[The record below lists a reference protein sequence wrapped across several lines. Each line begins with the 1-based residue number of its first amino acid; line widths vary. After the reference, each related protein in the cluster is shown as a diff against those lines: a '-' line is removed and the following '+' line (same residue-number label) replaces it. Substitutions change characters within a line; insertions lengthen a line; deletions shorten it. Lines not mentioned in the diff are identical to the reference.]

1 MTTRRDT
8 WEVRVPR
15 RSAAAPRRS
24 ASAPRHRAGASP
36 SPPRGRVRLT
46 ARGAVL
52 CIVLASLV
60 SALLATAVAY
70 PPVNGAGFVLACGL
84 AVLTVR
90 PQDLLTLSVSPPLA
104 YFCGVLLAECVLSV
118 GADSVLRSVAIGV
131 GLRLTDAAPWLFGGT
146 ALLLVIALLR
156 GLPQNVRELRA
167 ELTTRHRRGSR
178 RLS

>member
-1 MTTRRDT
+1 M
-8 WEVRVPR
+8 
-15 RSAAAPRRS
+15 
-24 ASAPRHRAGASP
+24 
-36 SPPRGRVRLT
+36 
-46 ARGAVL
+46 L

-118 GADSVLRSVAIGV
+118 GVVFEVSIEYFVALILLCKSFHLFLRCLRHGSALVQSASLSKNVAVNSKGNE
-131 GLRLTDAAPWLFGGT
+131 A
-146 ALLLVIALLR
+146 
-156 GLPQNVRELRA
+156 
-167 ELTTRHRRGSR
+167 
-178 RLS
+178 

>member
-1 MTTRRDT
+1 
-8 WEVRVPR
+8 
-15 RSAAAPRRS
+15 
-24 ASAPRHRAGASP
+24 
-36 SPPRGRVRLT
+36 
-46 ARGAVL
+46 VL